1 MSCIETQPLI
11 DGYVDGELD
20 LVRNLEIERHL
31 QECAVCSQM
40 QQNHLTLR
48 AAIRSPDLYFKPPV
62 NLQQRIQSAL
72 REAETVSSEVD
83 KVAAKPLVAT
93 PRMDWR
99 WLAVAASLAFVA
111 ILTWTLVRKS
121 SVPPTND
128 LIAQEVIASHVR
140 SMMAEHLTDVPST
153 DQHTVKPW
161 FNGKLDFSPAVLDL
175 TKQGFPL
182 VGGRLDY
189 LDNRPV
195 AALVY
200 QRRQHFINLF
210 IWPSTH
216 DTDVTR
222 RPLMRQGYHLCYWT
236 EGGMTY
242 WAVSDL
248 NNAELQEFAQLVQ
261 NPAPVTPSP

>member
-31 QECAVCSQM
+31 QECTVCSQM
-40 QQNHLTLR
+40 QQNQLTLR

-72 REAETVSSEVD
+72 REVESVSSEVD

-99 WLAVAASLAFVA
+99 WLAVAASLAFIA

-128 LIAQEVIASHVR
+128 LVAQEVIASHVR
-140 SMMAEHLTDVPST
+140 SMMANHLTDVPST

-210 IWPSTH
+210 IWLSTN
-216 DTDVTR
+216 DSESGNKIMT
-222 RPLMRQGYHLCYWT
+222 RQGYNLIRWNKS
-236 EGGMTY
+236 GMIY
-242 WAVSDL
+242 WAISDL
-248 NNAELQEFAQLVQ
+248 NLSELQQFAQAVQ
-261 NPAPVTPSP
+261 SPT